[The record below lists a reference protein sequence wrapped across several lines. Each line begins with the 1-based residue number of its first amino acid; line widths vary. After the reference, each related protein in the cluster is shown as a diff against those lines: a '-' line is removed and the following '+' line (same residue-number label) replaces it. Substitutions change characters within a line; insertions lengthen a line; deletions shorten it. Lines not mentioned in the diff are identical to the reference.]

1 MECDRAREAV
11 SARIDDEDS
20 GVPDAATAAHLAG
33 CADCRAWERRAHV
46 VTRRARLGG
55 PLLDHD
61 LSARVLAATPPA
73 RARRSRTVAQ
83 RAALAAVAALQL
95 AITVP
100 LLILGHDRDAGV
112 HAAHELG
119 SFDLALAIAFCV
131 GAIRPALSAG
141 LAWPCGIAA
150 GGLVGTAVI
159 DMIGGQ
165 TFGADEAQH
174 LVALAGALLLIWQA
188 RTVAAPVAGPDAA
201 ATPDSAARYWSP
213 FPAAMPAA
221 GLPPMA
227 ATSLPFGDGTDA
239 ARADGPHVAAHDNQA
254 STPAGDRDGDLAT
267 EPQRPGPIS
276 TRQATDPREA
286 VA

>member
-20 GVPDAATAAHLAG
+20 GVPDAVLAAHLAG
-33 CADCRAWERRAHV
+33 CADCRAWEQRAHL

-55 PLLDHD
+55 ALLDHD
-61 LSARVLAATPPA
+61 LSARVLAATPPSP
-73 RARRSRTVAQ
+73 ARRSHTITQ
-83 RAALAAVAALQL
+83 RVALAAVAALQL

-100 LLILGHDRDAGV
+100 LLILGHDRGAGM

-150 GGLVGTAVI
+150 GSLVGTAVI

-165 TFGADEAQH
+165 TFGVDEAQH

-188 RTVAAPVAGPDAA
+188 RTATAPAAGPDAA
-201 ATPDSAARYWSP
+201 LFPH
-213 FPAAMPAA
+213 PAADSSPA
-221 GLPPMA
+221 
-227 ATSLPFGDGTDA
+227 
-239 ARADGPHVAAHDNQA
+239 GP
-254 STPAGDRDGDLAT
+254 SPAGDR
-267 EPQRPGPIS
+267 
-276 TRQATDPREA
+276 ATDPREA

>member
-1 MECDRAREAV
+1 M
-11 SARIDDEDS
+11 
-20 GVPDAATAAHLAG
+20 
-33 CADCRAWERRAHV
+33 

-55 PLLDHD
+55 TFLDHD
-61 LSARVLAATPPA
+61 LSARVLAAVAAPPA
-73 RARRSRTVAQ
+73 RGTRTVTQ

-100 LLILGHDRDAGV
+100 LLIFGHDRDAGM

-150 GGLVGTAVI
+150 GGLVGTAII

-165 TFGADEAQH
+165 TFGVDEAQH

-188 RTVAAPVAGPDAA
+188 RTVAP
-201 ATPDSAARYWSP
+201 
-213 FPAAMPAA
+213 PAA
-221 GLPPMA
+221 GPAFADTETERSRPPA
-227 ATSLPFGDGTDA
+227 HS
-239 ARADGPHVAAHDNQA
+239 ADD
-254 STPAGDRDGDLAT
+254 S
-267 EPQRPGPIS
+267 
-276 TRQATDPREA
+276 REA

>member
-1 MECDRAREAV
+1 
-11 SARIDDEDS
+11 
-20 GVPDAATAAHLAG
+20 
-33 CADCRAWERRAHV
+33 

-55 PLLDHD
+55 AFLDHD
-61 LSARVLAATPPA
+61 LSARVLAAAPPA
-73 RARRSRTVAQ
+73 PARRSRTVTQ

-100 LLILGHDRDAGV
+100 LLILGHDRDAGI

-150 GGLVGTAVI
+150 GGLVGTAII

-188 RTVAAPVAGPDAA
+188 RTVASPATEPDAA
-201 ATPDSAARYWSP
+201 ATPR
-213 FPAAMPAA
+213 PAA
-221 GLPPMA
+221 GFSRPSSAEMPSAGLPWPA
-227 ATSLPFGDGTDA
+227 ATSLPFTDGTDV
-239 ARADGPHVAAHDNQA
+239 ARADGPHVAAHAAEA
-254 STPAGDRDGDLAT
+254 STPAGDRGGDCAI
-267 EPQRPGPIS
+267 EPERPGPAADRPA
-276 TRQATDPREA
+276 TGREATGRQEA